1 MSPSHVCHH
10 AHQAGLWREARCE
23 RDAVYANRR
32 RIRSRRGKRLLRK
45 RGELLER
52 AFTHYLDG
60 GGMRRT
66 HLRQHDNI
74 LKRLM
79 VHVAGFNL
87 GLVMRKLVGR
97 GTPKGLAAVLSRLFG
112 RLLAACGAVMRLG
125 RPETSKSRR
134 PAPAT
139 LHPAAA

>member
-1 MSPSHVCHH
+1 MSE
-10 AHQAGLWREARCE
+10 LRRRMI
-23 RDAVYANRR
+23 RDMQLRNLSPGTQEVYANRR
-32 RIRSRRGKRLLRK
+32 RIRGERGKRLLRK
-45 RGELLER
+45 RGEFLER

-66 HLRQHDNI
+66 HLREHGNI

-79 VHVAGFNL
+79 VHMAGFNL

-97 GTPKGLAAVLSRLFG
+97 GTPRGLAALSRLFG
-112 RLLAACGAVMRLG
+112 RLLAACRVVMWLG
-125 RPETSKSRR
+125 RPETPKSRR